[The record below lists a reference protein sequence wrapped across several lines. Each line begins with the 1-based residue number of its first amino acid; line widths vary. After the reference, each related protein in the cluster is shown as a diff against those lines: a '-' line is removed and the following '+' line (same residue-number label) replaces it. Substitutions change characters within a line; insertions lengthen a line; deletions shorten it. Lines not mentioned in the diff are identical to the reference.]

1 MYKKGECAMND
12 NIMLL
17 TGCGIVF
24 FVTLISFALI
34 VSGVKNK
41 GKTVNTSCPKCN
53 HPQSIAK
60 PGFAI
65 AETNEFKPTSD
76 LVSASILAVIGGFF
90 AGAGLLTLLTII
102 IEGSAAISFIGG
114 NDIVTMA
121 IALIFGASTL
131 IPSIKQI
138 LAYNSIKRNGK
149 PATIFTCTKCKHE
162 WYQQENPS

>member
-1 MYKKGECAMND
+1 MND
-12 NIMLL
+12 NIMLFA
-17 TGCGIVF
+17 GCGIIF

-65 AETNEFKPTSD
+65 AETNEFTPTSK
-76 LVSASILAVIGGFF
+76 LVSASISAVIGGFL
-90 AGAGLLTLLTII
+90 AGGGLLILLL
-102 IEGSAAISFIGG
+102 GAI
-114 NDIVTMA
+114 NLTTA
-121 IALIFGASTL
+121 IALIGGFSML
-131 IPSIKQI
+131 IPSIKEI
-138 LAYNSIKRNGK
+138 LAYNSLKRDGK
-149 PATIFTCTKCKHE
+149 PATIFTCTKCQHE

>member
-1 MYKKGECAMND
+1 MND

-24 FVTLISFALI
+24 FVILIGFALI
-34 VSGVKNK
+34 VSGEKNK
-41 GKTVNTSCPKCN
+41 GKKVDTPCPKCN

-76 LVSASILAVIGGFF
+76 LVSASIVAVIGGFF
-90 AGAGLLTLLTII
+90 AGAGLLMLLAII
-102 IEGSAAISFIGG
+102 IEGSAAISLVGLQGIAF
-114 NDIVTMA
+114 MA
-121 IALIFGASTL
+121 SALIFGASTL
-131 IPSIKQI
+131 ISSIKLI